1 MVPALDSMSPI
12 LEFPYIREACL
23 TSKRWCSTAC
33 NGFFRTETSER
44 TSNAGLRSGT
54 RKLQRLSH
62 VAGTMMVC
70 RLSRDA
76 SAWCRSVLLQCKM
89 CFRCCRGRTASRIGS
104 RWRPLG
110 DAQGLRCWVR
120 SKDSGRLACQEK
132 WRCASRATWGAT
144 GTRGATELSHLP
156 SSHSSSLPFRQNN
169 VPRRDLETVLYGV
182 A

>member
-1 MVPALDSMSPI
+1 MHQWFQHLTPCLRSSSY
-12 LEFPYIREACL
+12 PYIREACL

-44 TSNAGLRSGT
+44 TSNSGLRSGT

-76 SAWCRSVLLQCKM
+76 SAWCWSVLLQCKM
-89 CFRCCRGRTASRIGS
+89 CFRCCRGRTASRIGG
-104 RWRPLG
+104 RWRPPG

-132 WRCASRATWGAT
+132 WRCATWGAT

-156 SSHSSSLPFRQNN
+156 SSHYSSLPFRQN